1 MPKRKKTTSKKP
13 YAKKWK
19 PKKKHKKGSS
29 KKKKSVVAA
38 RAFSSYKKFKPGKSG
53 WVSKSAKPSS
63 KMASFGTVRG
73 GCRVRHSEYLGDVFT
88 SGTAGNFQN
97 DGIWIINPGNP
108 DTFPWLSRL
117 AMQFQE
123 YHFRGLM
130 FQFKTTSV
138 DALNSTNTALGVV
151 IGATNYNIAQPAF
164 ASKQEMDNYE
174 FVVSGKPSRSWNYP
188 VNCRP
193 QFNVL
198 NKLYVSNSRSL
209 NQTGKSSFEGT
220 DA

>member
-1 MPKRKKTTSKKP
+1 MPKRKKTTSKK

-19 PKKKHKKGSS
+19 PKKKYKKTSS
-29 KKKKSVVAA
+29 VKKKKP
-38 RAFSSYKKFKPGKSG
+38 SYKKGGYSSIKKYHTTKSG
-53 WVSKSAKPSS
+53 WVAKASKPSS

-188 VNCRP
+188 VNCKP

-220 DA
+220 EA